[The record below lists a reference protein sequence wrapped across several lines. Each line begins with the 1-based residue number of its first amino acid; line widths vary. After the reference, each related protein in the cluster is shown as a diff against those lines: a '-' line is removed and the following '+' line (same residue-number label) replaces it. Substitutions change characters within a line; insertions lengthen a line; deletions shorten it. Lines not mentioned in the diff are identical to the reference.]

1 MHKLMEEFKMTTIYN
16 DLNQFTE
23 YLEPANLSLH
33 QYLLLTEE
41 PILIHTGT
49 VNNAENIVAQIK
61 QLLGEKSLKY
71 IFVSHFE
78 SDECGCL
85 STLVKEFPGVTTIC
99 SETTARQLYGFGI
112 TYNIAIK
119 NPGDNLI
126 GEGFEFEFID
136 YPSDTHLWGGLL
148 FVENK
153 RGIFFSSDL
162 MLSFGNSHGET
173 VESNWQESVK
183 ISGID
188 FIPGEQQKEKLMK
201 DLLELNPKFIA
212 TGHGPC
218 IKL

>member
-1 MHKLMEEFKMTTIYN
+1 MTTIYN
-16 DLNQFTE
+16 DLHQFTE
-23 YLEPANLSLH
+23 YLEPVNLSLH

-41 PILIHTGT
+41 PVLIHTGT
-49 VNNAENIVAQIK
+49 VNNAQNIVAQIK
-61 QLLGEKSLKY
+61 QLLGEKPLKY

-119 NPGDNLI
+119 KPGDKLI
-126 GEGFEFEFID
+126 GNDYEFEFIN
-136 YPSDTHLWGGLL
+136 YPSEMHLWDGII

-162 MLSFGNSHGET
+162 MFSFGNIHGET
-173 VESNWQESVK
+173 VESNWQAALK
-183 ISGID
+183 ASGID
-188 FIPGEQQKEKLMK
+188 WIPGEHQKEKLMK
-201 DLLELNPKFIA
+201 DLLELSPKFIA